1 VPIDKSATSN
11 DRKLVNN
18 LTVADARHIVNCE
31 GGELTVGEV
40 ATELVVTAVVSATL
54 ARAIWVGNATAWHLF
69 LPMVAQYFALILI
82 LPMVYLIIRHPDLR
96 KDSIGALRL
105 IGGVILVA
113 AIVVAIE
120 SYRTHTPWQQ
130 LLNDYAARAW
140 RWIVDAEMHWPILLA
155 VAAIL
160 WAIPR
165 RVRNLYE
172 HGPPFYGVNL
182 GCAMRF
188 VVPLLG
194 CFLLP
199 FIASGGIPIVW
210 VLWAIILLAEILA
223 LWMHWDLQS
232 RLRKLDGQE
241 FDDDRILK

>member
-40 ATELVVTAVVSATL
+40 ATELVVTAIVSATL

-69 LPMVAQYFALILI
+69 LPMAAQYFALILV
-82 LPMVYLIIRHPDLR
+82 LPIVYLIIRHPDLR
-96 KDSIGALRL
+96 KDSIGALRF
-105 IGGVILVA
+105 IGGVIIVA
-113 AIVVAIE
+113 AIVVAVE
-120 SYRTHTPWQQ
+120 SYRTHTPWRQ
-130 LLNDYAARAW
+130 LLNDYVIRAW
-140 RWIVDAEMHWPILLA
+140 RWIIDAEMHWPILLA
-155 VAAIL
+155 VAAVL

-165 RVRNLYE
+165 RIRNLYE

-194 CFLLP
+194 CFLIP
-199 FIASGGIPIVW
+199 FIASGSIPVVW

-241 FDDDRILK
+241 LNDDRILK

>member
-241 FDDDRILK
+241 LEDDRILK